1 MFKLIHPNIYSEIMK
16 YQTTLPDFSDLCARD
31 ISSNVSSLIKAQR
44 EKIKNLLN
52 DDTKPNFSLVSEI
65 EEMHHKLS
73 MVFSPISHLQNVMDD
88 PDWREAYNSCI
99 PLLTEYGTELSQD
112 PDLEKAYRKI
122 IKKLKDKSSPEFS
135 LLEKELRSFTLNGVN
150 LDQNKETK
158 FKDLKKQLSIKQA
171 KFGQNVQ
178 DSTDSWLYFT
188 AEESETIGITSEIL
202 QQAKERAD
210 KENKSGW
217 QFSLDYPTYH
227 AVMTHAENSNL
238 REKFYKAWS
247 TRASDQADQKK
258 WDNSDNIKEILAIRK
273 EISELVGF
281 NNYAEYSLATKMA
294 ETTADVFE
302 FLYDLAN
309 KTKSTALNEIEM
321 IEQFAGQK
329 LQPWDVSYYLE
340 KYKQENFSV
349 SDDELKQYFQKSTV
363 QNGMFD
369 VAKSLFD
376 ITLEINPNIPVWH
389 ESVEFVE
396 VKNLNGEIIGG
407 FYIDLFARNGKR
419 SGAWMDECVIRKN
432 INDNKML
439 PIGYLVCNFTP
450 PNEKGISLLTHN
462 DVITW
467 FHEFGHMLHHL
478 LTKVDLPSISG
489 INGVPWD
496 GVELPSQFMENF
508 AWNYQ
513 VLKDCSKHHITG
525 QYFPK
530 SIFRKLQKARN
541 FGSGL
546 AMLRQLEFAL
556 YDLSIHTNYEADK
569 DGDTLNILA
578 SIKSQISLIESPD
591 YNRFPMSFSHI
602 FAGGY
607 AAGYYSYKW
616 AEVLAADAFSA
627 FEEGGIFDKKLAS
640 KFRKEILEIG
650 GSRDFMQG
658 FKNFRG
664 RAPSLE
670 PLLIQNGITV

>member
-1 MFKLIHPNIYSEIMK
+1 MK

-150 LDQNKETK
+150 LDQNKKTK

-188 AEESETIGITSEIL
+188 AEESETVGITSEIL

-210 KENKSGW
+210 KGNKSGW

-294 ETTADVFE
+294 KTTADVFE

-467 FHEFGHMLHHL
+467 FHEFGHMMHHL

-530 SIFRKLQKARN
+530 SIFSKLQKARN

-664 RAPSLE
+664 RAPSIE

>member
-1 MFKLIHPNIYSEIMK
+1 MK

-31 ISSNVSSLIKAQR
+31 ISSNVSSLIKAHR

-150 LDQNKETK
+150 LDQNKKTK

-202 QQAKERAD
+202 QQAKDRAD

-281 NNYAEYSLATKMA
+281 DNYAEYSLATKMA

-578 SIKSQISLIESPD
+578 SIKSQISLLESPD

-664 RAPSLE
+664 RAPSLD

>member
-1 MFKLIHPNIYSEIMK
+1 MK

-150 LDQNKETK
+150 LDQNKKTK

-188 AEESETIGITSEIL
+188 AEESETAGITSEIL

-556 YDLSIHTNYEADK
+556 YDLNIHTNYEADK

-664 RAPSLE
+664 RAPSLD

>member
-1 MFKLIHPNIYSEIMK
+1 MK

-150 LDQNKETK
+150 LDQNKKTK

-188 AEESETIGITSEIL
+188 AEESETTGITSEIL
-202 QQAKERAD
+202 QQAKDRAD

-227 AVMTHAENSNL
+227 AVMMHAENSKL

-258 WDNSDNIKEILAIRK
+258 WDNSDNIKEILVIRK

-578 SIKSQISLIESPD
+578 SIKSQISLLESPD

-664 RAPSLE
+664 RAPSLD

>member
-1 MFKLIHPNIYSEIMK
+1 MK

-150 LDQNKETK
+150 LDQNKKTK

-188 AEESETIGITSEIL
+188 AEESETVGITSEIL

-210 KENKSGW
+210 KGNKSGW

-294 ETTADVFE
+294 KTTADVFE

-389 ESVEFVE
+389 ESVEFIE

-467 FHEFGHMLHHL
+467 FHEFGHMMHHL

-578 SIKSQISLIESPD
+578 SIKSQISLLESPD

-664 RAPSLE
+664 RAPSIE

>member
-1 MFKLIHPNIYSEIMK
+1 MK

-99 PLLTEYGTELSQD
+99 PLLTDYGTELSQD

-150 LDQNKETK
+150 LDQNKKTK
-158 FKDLKKQLSIKQA
+158 FRDLKKQLSIKQA

-188 AEESETIGITSEIL
+188 AEESETVGITSEIL

-556 YDLSIHTNYEADK
+556 YDLSIHTKYEADK

-578 SIKSQISLIESPD
+578 SIKSQISLLESPD

-664 RAPSLE
+664 RAPSLD

>member
-1 MFKLIHPNIYSEIMK
+1 MK
-16 YQTTLPDFSDLCARD
+16 YQKTIPDFSDLCARD

-112 PDLEKAYRKI
+112 PNLEKAYRKI

-150 LDQNKETK
+150 LDQNKKTK

-202 QQAKERAD
+202 QQAKDHAD

-281 NNYAEYSLATKMA
+281 DNYAEYSLATKMA
-294 ETTADVFE
+294 ETTGDVFE

-578 SIKSQISLIESPD
+578 SIKSQISLLESPD

-627 FEEGGIFDKKLAS
+627 FEEGGIFDKKLAL

>member
-1 MFKLIHPNIYSEIMK
+1 MK

-150 LDQNKETK
+150 LDQNKKTK

-188 AEESETIGITSEIL
+188 AEESETAGITSEIL

-227 AVMTHAENSNL
+227 AVMMHAENSNL

-578 SIKSQISLIESPD
+578 SIKSQISLLESPD

-664 RAPSLE
+664 RAPSLD

>member
-1 MFKLIHPNIYSEIMK
+1 
-16 YQTTLPDFSDLCARD
+16 
-31 ISSNVSSLIKAQR
+31 
-44 EKIKNLLN
+44 
-52 DDTKPNFSLVSEI
+52 
-65 EEMHHKLS
+65 
-73 MVFSPISHLQNVMDD
+73 
-88 PDWREAYNSCI
+88 
-99 PLLTEYGTELSQD
+99 
-112 PDLEKAYRKI
+112 
-122 IKKLKDKSSPEFS
+122 
-135 LLEKELRSFTLNGVN
+135 
-150 LDQNKETK
+150 
-158 FKDLKKQLSIKQA
+158 
-171 KFGQNVQ
+171 
-178 DSTDSWLYFT
+178 
-188 AEESETIGITSEIL
+188 
-202 QQAKERAD
+202 
-210 KENKSGW
+210 
-217 QFSLDYPTYH
+217 
-227 AVMTHAENSNL
+227 
-238 REKFYKAWS
+238 
-247 TRASDQADQKK
+247 
-258 WDNSDNIKEILAIRK
+258 
-273 EISELVGF
+273 
-281 NNYAEYSLATKMA
+281 
-294 ETTADVFE
+294 
-302 FLYDLAN
+302 
-309 KTKSTALNEIEM
+309 
-321 IEQFAGQK
+321 
-329 LQPWDVSYYLE
+329 
-340 KYKQENFSV
+340 
-349 SDDELKQYFQKSTV
+349 
-363 QNGMFD
+363 
-369 VAKSLFD
+369 
-376 ITLEINPNIPVWH
+376 
-389 ESVEFVE
+389 
-396 VKNLNGEIIGG
+396 
-407 FYIDLFARNGKR
+407 
-419 SGAWMDECVIRKN
+419 MDECVIRKN

-496 GVELPSQFMENF
+496 GAELPSQFIENF

-627 FEEGGIFDKKLAS
+627 FEEGGIFDKKLAL

>member
-1 MFKLIHPNIYSEIMK
+1 MK

-31 ISSNVSSLIKAQR
+31 ISSNVSSLIKAHR

-99 PLLTEYGTELSQD
+99 PILTEYGTELSQD

-150 LDQNKETK
+150 LDQNKKTK

-227 AVMTHAENSNL
+227 AVMMHAENSNL

-281 NNYAEYSLATKMA
+281 NNYAEYSLETKMA

-508 AWNYQ
+508 AWNYN

-525 QYFPK
+525 QSFPK
-530 SIFRKLQKARN
+530 SIFHKLQKARN

-578 SIKSQISLIESPD
+578 SIKSQISLVESPD

-627 FEEGGIFDKKLAS
+627 FEEGDIFDKKLAS

-664 RAPSLE
+664 RAPSLD
-670 PLLIQNGITV
+670 PLLIQNGITT

>member
-112 PDLEKAYRKI
+112 PDLEKAYRII

-150 LDQNKETK
+150 LDQNKKTK

-202 QQAKERAD
+202 QQAKDRAD

-281 NNYAEYSLATKMA
+281 DNYAEYSLATKMA
-294 ETTADVFE
+294 ETTGDVFE

-376 ITLEINPNIPVWH
+376 ITLEINPNIPVWD

-627 FEEGGIFDKKLAS
+627 FEEGEIFDKKLAS

-664 RAPSLE
+664 RAPSLD

>member
-1 MFKLIHPNIYSEIMK
+1 MK

-150 LDQNKETK
+150 LDQNKKTK

-281 NNYAEYSLATKMA
+281 DNYAEYSLATKMA

-525 QYFPK
+525 QYFPN

-578 SIKSQISLIESPD
+578 SIKSQISLLESPD

>member
-1 MFKLIHPNIYSEIMK
+1 MK

-150 LDQNKETK
+150 LDQNKKTK

-188 AEESETIGITSEIL
+188 AEESETVGITSEIL

-294 ETTADVFE
+294 KTTADVFE

-578 SIKSQISLIESPD
+578 SIKSQISLLESPD

-627 FEEGGIFDKKLAS
+627 FEEGGIFDKKLAL

-664 RAPSLE
+664 RAPSLD

>member
-1 MFKLIHPNIYSEIMK
+1 MK

-150 LDQNKETK
+150 LDQNKKTK

-188 AEESETIGITSEIL
+188 AEESETVGITSEIL

-210 KENKSGW
+210 KGNKSGW

-294 ETTADVFE
+294 KTTADVFE

-664 RAPSLE
+664 RAPSLD

>member
-1 MFKLIHPNIYSEIMK
+1 MK

-150 LDQNKETK
+150 LDQNKKTK

-188 AEESETIGITSEIL
+188 AEESETVGITSEIL

-294 ETTADVFE
+294 KTTADVFE

-578 SIKSQISLIESPD
+578 SIKSQISLLESPD

>member
-1 MFKLIHPNIYSEIMK
+1 MK

-150 LDQNKETK
+150 LDQNKKTK

-281 NNYAEYSLATKMA
+281 DNYAEYSLATKMA
-294 ETTADVFE
+294 ETTGDVFE

-578 SIKSQISLIESPD
+578 SIKSQISLLESPD

-664 RAPSLE
+664 RAPSLD

>member
-1 MFKLIHPNIYSEIMK
+1 MK

-150 LDQNKETK
+150 LDQNKKTK

-188 AEESETIGITSEIL
+188 AEESETAGITSEIL

-302 FLYDLAN
+302 FLDDLAN

-578 SIKSQISLIESPD
+578 LIKSQISLLESPD

>member
-1 MFKLIHPNIYSEIMK
+1 MK

-31 ISSNVSSLIKAQR
+31 ISSNVSSLIKAHR
-44 EKIKNLLN
+44 EKIKNLLK

-112 PDLEKAYRKI
+112 PNLEKAYRKI

-150 LDQNKETK
+150 LDQNKKTK

-188 AEESETIGITSEIL
+188 AEESETIGISSEIL

-389 ESVEFVE
+389 ESVEFIE

-419 SGAWMDECVIRKN
+419 GGAWMDECVIRKN

-578 SIKSQISLIESPD
+578 SIKSQISLLESPD

>member
-1 MFKLIHPNIYSEIMK
+1 MK
-16 YQTTLPDFSDLCARD
+16 YQKTLPDFSDLCARD

-52 DDTKPNFSLVSEI
+52 DDTKPNLSLVSEI

-73 MVFSPISHLQNVMDD
+73 MVFSPISHLQNVLDD

-112 PDLEKAYRKI
+112 PDLETAYRKI

-150 LDQNKETK
+150 LDQNKKTK
-158 FKDLKKQLSIKQA
+158 FKDLKKQLSIKKA

-202 QQAKERAD
+202 QQAKDRAD

-281 NNYAEYSLATKMA
+281 DNYAEYSLATKMA

-309 KTKSTALNEIEM
+309 KTKSSALNEIEM

-363 QNGMFD
+363 QNGIFD

-578 SIKSQISLIESPD
+578 SIKSQISLLESPD

-627 FEEGGIFDKKLAS
+627 FEEGDIFDKKLAS

-664 RAPSLE
+664 RAPSLD